1 MENLSLKEFAAA
13 LSGKEPVPGGGGAS
27 ACTGSYGCALGMMA
41 CALTHGKKKYACYE
55 QDIKR
60 IEGELAVCRDT
71 LLSCINEDAQG
82 FLPLS
87 KAYGLP
93 KDTPEQKAKKDEV
106 LEKALHQASLTP
118 MKILKNSAYAMT
130 LLDELS
136 GKCSKL
142 ILSDVVT
149 GAAASS
155 YIPSFSTIMESTI
168 PPVATSLFSIALT
181 VPDTEECM
189 LADINPPFSAIF
201 CPTRTLSPALT
212 SGLAIAPICWDNG
225 YTRVSPG
232 LSISMGHSL
241 DIFFPS

>member
-93 KDTPEQKAKKDEV
+93 KDTPEQKAKKDEI

-149 GAAASS
+149 GAALLAASANGGF
-155 YIPSFSTIMESTI
+155 INVGANTGLMKNTE
-168 PPVATSLFSIALT
+168 IAQKLN
-181 VPDTEECM
+181 EEAKM
-189 LADINPPFSAIF
+189 L
-201 CPTRTLSPALT
+201 LSQTMKLH
-212 SGLAIAPICWDNG
+212 D
-225 YTRVSPG
+225 
-232 LSISMGHSL
+232 SISQLMS
-241 DIFFPS
+241 

>member
-93 KDTPEQKAKKDEV
+93 KDTPEQKAKKDEI
-106 LEKALHQASLTP
+106 LEKALYQASLTP

-130 LLDELS
+130 LLNELS
-136 GKCSKL
+136 GKM
-142 ILSDVVT
+142 
-149 GAAASS
+149 
-155 YIPSFSTIMESTI
+155 FE
-168 PPVATSLFSIALT
+168 
-181 VPDTEECM
+181 
-189 LADINPPFSAIF
+189 ADFK
-201 CPTRTLSPALT
+201 
-212 SGLAIAPICWDNG
+212 
-225 YTRVSPG
+225 
-232 LSISMGHSL
+232 
-241 DIFFPS
+241 

>member
-60 IEGELAVCRDT
+60 IEGELTSCRDT

-93 KDTPEQKAKKDEV
+93 KDTPKQKEKKDE
-106 LEKALHQASLTP
+106 KNPPCTGNHFPAFHASAVCNDSFGW
-118 MKILKNSAYAMT
+118 KRQDAIL
-130 LLDELS
+130 
-136 GKCSKL
+136 
-142 ILSDVVT
+142 IWLSDIEGCQWQYAACDT
-149 GAAASS
+149 G
-155 YIPSFSTIMESTI
+155 
-168 PPVATSLFSIALT
+168 
-181 VPDTEECM
+181 
-189 LADINPPFSAIF
+189 
-201 CPTRTLSPALT
+201 
-212 SGLAIAPICWDNG
+212 
-225 YTRVSPG
+225 
-232 LSISMGHSL
+232 
-241 DIFFPS
+241 

>member
-13 LSGKEPVPGGGGAS
+13 LSGKEAVPGGGGAS

-55 QDIKR
+55 EDLSR
-60 IEGELAVCRDT
+60 IEGELADCRDT
-71 LLSCINEDAQG
+71 LLSCINEDAKG

-93 KDTPEQKAKKDEV
+93 KDTPEQKAEKERI
-106 LEKALHQASLTP
+106 LEGALYQASLTP
-118 MKILKNSAYAMT
+118 MKVVKESARAMV

-149 GAAASS
+149 GAALILASARGGF
-155 YIPSFSTIMESTI
+155 INVGANTGLMKN
-168 PPVATSLFSIALT
+168 
-181 VPDTEECM
+181 TE
-189 LADINPPFSAIF
+189 LAKKLELEASEL
-201 CPTRTLSPALT
+201 LSQTMQLH
-212 SGLAIAPICWDNG
+212 D
-225 YTRVSPG
+225 R
-232 LSISMGHSL
+232 ISQL
-241 DIFFPS
+241 V

>member
-118 MKILKNSAYAMT
+118 MKILKN
-130 LLDELS
+130 ELS

-149 GAAASS
+149 GAALLAASANGGF
-155 YIPSFSTIMESTI
+155 INVGANTGMMKNTE
-168 PPVATSLFSIALT
+168 IAQKLN
-181 VPDTEECM
+181 EEAKM
-189 LADINPPFSAIF
+189 L
-201 CPTRTLSPALT
+201 LSQTMKLH
-212 SGLAIAPICWDNG
+212 D
-225 YTRVSPG
+225 
-232 LSISMGHSL
+232 SISQLMA
-241 DIFFPS
+241 

>member
-93 KDTPEQKAKKDEV
+93 KDTPEQKAKKDEI
-106 LEKALHQASLTP
+106 LEKALYQASLTP

-136 GKCSKL
+136 GKCS
-142 ILSDVVT
+142 IV
-149 GAAASS
+149 
-155 YIPSFSTIMESTI
+155 ISTIRSI
-168 PPVATSLFSIALT
+168 PGCVISIIL
-181 VPDTEECM
+181 P
-189 LADINPPFSAIF
+189 LLIYFRS
-201 CPTRTLSPALT
+201 
-212 SGLAIAPICWDNG
+212 
-225 YTRVSPG
+225 
-232 LSISMGHSL
+232 SMQKFGAV
-241 DIFFPS
+241 IGFAFVFVVK

>member
-93 KDTPEQKAKKDEV
+93 KDEI

-149 GAAASS
+149 GAALLAASANGGF
-155 YIPSFSTIMESTI
+155 INVGANTGMMKNTE
-168 PPVATSLFSIALT
+168 IAQKLN
-181 VPDTEECM
+181 EEAKM
-189 LADINPPFSAIF
+189 L
-201 CPTRTLSPALT
+201 LSQTMKLH
-212 SGLAIAPICWDNG
+212 D
-225 YTRVSPG
+225 
-232 LSISMGHSL
+232 SISQLMS
-241 DIFFPS
+241 

>member
-82 FLPLS
+82 FLPFS
-87 KAYGLP
+87 
-93 KDTPEQKAKKDEV
+93 PEQKAKKDEI
-106 LEKALHQASLTP
+106 LEKALYQASLTP

-149 GAAASS
+149 GAALLAASANGGF
-155 YIPSFSTIMESTI
+155 INVGANTGLMKNTE
-168 PPVATSLFSIALT
+168 IAQKLN
-181 VPDTEECM
+181 EEAKM
-189 LADINPPFSAIF
+189 L
-201 CPTRTLSPALT
+201 LSQTMKLH
-212 SGLAIAPICWDNG
+212 D
-225 YTRVSPG
+225 
-232 LSISMGHSL
+232 SISQLMS
-241 DIFFPS
+241 

>member
-93 KDTPEQKAKKDEV
+93 KDTPEQKAKKD
-106 LEKALHQASLTP
+106 AY
-118 MKILKNSAYAMT
+118 KN
-130 LLDELS
+130 
-136 GKCSKL
+136 
-142 ILSDVVT
+142 
-149 GAAASS
+149 
-155 YIPSFSTIMESTI
+155 
-168 PPVATSLFSIALT
+168 
-181 VPDTEECM
+181 
-189 LADINPPFSAIF
+189 
-201 CPTRTLSPALT
+201 
-212 SGLAIAPICWDNG
+212 
-225 YTRVSPG
+225 
-232 LSISMGHSL
+232 HH
-241 DIFFPS
+241 

>member
-93 KDTPEQKAKKDEV
+93 KDTPEQKAKKDEI

-136 GKCSKL
+136 GAAL
-142 ILSDVVT
+142 L
-149 GAAASS
+149 AASANGGF
-155 YIPSFSTIMESTI
+155 INVGANTGLMKNTE
-168 PPVATSLFSIALT
+168 IAQKLN
-181 VPDTEECM
+181 EEAKM
-189 LADINPPFSAIF
+189 L
-201 CPTRTLSPALT
+201 LSQTMKLH
-212 SGLAIAPICWDNG
+212 D
-225 YTRVSPG
+225 
-232 LSISMGHSL
+232 SISQLMS
-241 DIFFPS
+241 